1 MRTGSVPK
9 VAISHVVAM
18 MVLWS
23 CPAEAQTTNWWTL
36 NANGNWSATNN
47 WVPDSNYPDSIGA
60 WAVLTNNVSANRII
74 TLDTN
79 AILGAL
85 LWGDF
90 NRGSQMDIR
99 GPGTTG
105 ITFDSGDGNPAVLI
119 HGTGELPNM
128 DFGNGSD
135 DTDVGI
141 TVSDPQGL
149 FIDNVQNMVFGGGTT
164 AGRAFDGG
172 GHDLVKGEDATIFFR
187 RILTNVNTLT
197 VRDGEV
203 RIDTEGRPELLA
215 NISTVVVGVAS
226 GVIDTGANPLG
237 VTTNT
242 SEGTPVDRRQF
253 PVFGIIG
260 AATTNAPGVMTNDF
274 QVVMHRGI
282 FRSYNR
288 RGDTNGAPAVY
299 SGDFQ
304 LNGTADETIF
314 QIESES
320 TGAGNVVLRHVFAGE
335 ILGSGGLT
343 KWGNGSIFLVNSN
356 SFTGELNINRN
367 NDRARGT
374 FGGVQLQDNGT
385 LSGVS
390 AISLQRDG
398 SLFID
403 NSGINLS
410 NRVNDAATITTWG
423 RSHIEL
429 VGNSNAPSYEALGI
443 TTVTNG
449 RLALE
454 FDRDDASPQDQTLAL
469 GGLTRGAGTIVGF
482 HASDLDQGAF
492 LTNITVTL
500 GDGGA
505 SLAQIGG
512 GGAAGSSNVNVAVG
526 VFGGDGVDN
535 GVLSLNQTP
544 SRADEFMTVDG
555 GRLRTLLPS
564 EMVHLGGRSTNALT
578 ITQASAPTDANVNID
593 FASRRILFGRDGL
606 TNGSNELIESRVVE
620 GSTFNAIRLNVVQ
633 GDAGATDNGRTLM
646 ISDGVKLTSESG
658 MLLAGRDTGSADGDA
673 TPGGNVFIRN
683 GILDLD
689 GTNNNREAI
698 IQNDSGNNLFLRTTI
713 EAGQG
718 LTKGGQNNVYLDA
731 PNRLGGTVSIPQNLL
746 IVRNSGALDGA
757 NLVKV
762 SGDGQLYL
770 DGGNVAITNVD
781 LLNTPQSYG
790 KRALVSNS
798 GHNLWGGDI
807 LIDNVDNQGLVAH
820 DVRLGAGINNRNA
833 VLTLTGDI
841 GRTDKGMTS
850 DIYFFDSPQVTTI
863 ESSGILNL
871 MGTFGDRLVNGEAVP
886 VAITNY
892 PGQVRI
898 EGGGTGNRGASE
910 NEVLRFRI
918 ESPTTNNWGQE
929 LVVNIYKPW
938 NAAGRIN
945 AESGTIRF
953 LGDPSIGEGDFWTT
967 NALEVSNF
975 ANGMSG
981 FRLSGTGN
989 DVNYGSV
996 MFLLTKDGQSF
1007 NAERWQVD
1015 QGNNSDNV
1023 ASMGLEHFGPSN
1035 ATVTIGNKW
1044 NDPDAA
1050 GDDNRIT
1057 ISGENAS
1064 RIREFRLFAQ
1074 NGYDSGTS
1082 NETAGTV
1089 NVIQSI
1095 RGNDNSVL
1103 TKVGRG
1109 TVALQGVSTN
1119 LSAAYDESNDIR
1131 RFMLLG
1137 GELVLDRR
1145 SDQDWVTG
1153 QRRTQDNAGR
1163 GILELSGGDLTHLG
1177 ANGGTTEYL
1186 QSNLIVRAGDA
1197 ALSVVAGTSGTTE
1210 LLLGTATGASLTREA
1225 GGTVHFV
1232 EDGSSG
1238 GTANIRF
1245 GGVAAGTR
1253 VGSWATYG
1261 TNYGGGAHT
1270 WAATDG
1276 SGNIAEY
1283 GEGGYAVD
1291 TFGAANHVH
1300 LEVPT
1305 ALLADDA
1312 AASLR
1317 YTNAAALDLG
1327 GFSLDVVEGGILVTP
1342 TVAGMASITNGALTS
1357 SGGEL
1362 IIHNYHGAGG
1372 GFEIAAAITGAVDV
1386 TFSGTANGTVL
1397 SGANTY
1403 TGATRINGG
1412 TVVIDDQARLGAGAA
1427 NLEMRGGTLATTANA
1442 FLSNRTVVLGGDGG
1456 TFHVAANTTNVLGPV
1471 VSEDNLLDPLRQ
1483 NPGHGDLIKTG
1494 QGVLELSSSPS
1505 GDERSQITT
1514 VYQGV
1519 TDIREGTL
1527 RVVAQDGNLALGS
1540 NHGFH
1545 DGTIVRTGAEL
1556 RLGKSAPDNT
1566 ARVYNI
1572 YEWLMLEEGSQLYV
1586 ERPRS
1591 NYQSPNWNGVIHFLG
1606 DATIYV
1612 PNDEFDL
1619 NENAGYLMGSGNLI
1633 KDGNATVRLM
1643 GYSPEFTGDIV
1654 IVDGWVHDYGYAG
1667 TSIPNADQIII
1678 GLNDA
1683 TNRGSLGFVVR
1694 PERNDHGTI
1703 WDVAQDIIVQGD
1715 SSDTRI
1721 GVRRADHNDEV
1732 NFLGDIDLT
1741 NFDPDGGAIR
1751 ELRIWV
1757 ERALDNRDA
1766 TGGDEFREDY
1776 YVNFSGDI
1784 TGGDKR
1790 IRTYVESQPLNW
1802 GGYTNQVD
1810 SGPGSQSPEEFDMMA
1825 FITFTGS
1832 NSGWTG
1838 MLEMGNREAGSID
1851 PRYEGPDQDKQHF
1864 VRFGKN
1870 DGEATAA
1877 IGPSNAVILRH
1888 DATLQAF
1895 GSQVTIGSLFSDG
1908 IAANNTSDYADA
1920 DPVSNAFVENGG
1932 TTAATLTVFQTSNSV
1947 FGGVIRN
1954 GTFYSRDT
1962 TNMPSA
1968 TLSLVKDGPSILTL
1982 TESNYYTG
1990 TTVVRGGDLNVDG
2003 IHAGGGAYSVL
2014 GGGALGGTGLVMSSV
2029 QVFDGGALAPGSID
2043 RFNGAL
2049 YGSLTIDGNL
2059 ILSNSSSLRFDLDG
2073 QDFTPGGDGLT
2084 LNDLVHV
2091 TGDLTLDGVLSIT
2104 PSIAFGGPPPY
2115 NTNTDFWTL
2124 FYYEGNLTDNT
2135 LEIDGASQ
2143 ALVAADG
2150 LMFYIYSYDGGA
2162 VDEIRLGLMVPEP
2175 STWALLLLGLG
2186 LVGWLARRRG
2196 R

>member
-1 MRTGSVPK
+1 MSTRSVGGPGAWA
-9 VAISHVVAM
+9 VALAALAWFGGVSPCV
-18 MVLWS
+18 
-23 CPAEAQTTNWWTL
+23 AQTTNTWIL
-36 NANGNWSATNN
+36 NANGNWSATAN
-47 WVPDSNYPDSIGA
+47 WDPNTNYPDMAGA
-60 WAVLTNNVSANRII
+60 VAYITNNITANRIL

-79 AILGAL
+79 ATVGTL
-85 LWGDF
+85 LWGDWDR
-90 NRGSQMDIR
+90 NVQMDIR
-99 GPGTTG
+99 GPGTTRL
-105 ITFDSGDGNPAVLI
+105 TFDSGDSNPAVLI
-119 HGTGELPNM
+119 HATGDRPNM
-128 DFGNGSD
+128 DFGNGND

-141 TVSDPQGL
+141 TVADPQGL
-149 FIDNVQNMVFGGGTT
+149 FIDNFRSIFFNGGTDPN
-164 AGRAFDGG
+164 RSLDGG
-172 GHDLVKGEDATIFFR
+172 GYDITKAEDDVVYIR

-197 VRDGEV
+197 VRDGEF
-203 RIDTEGRPELLA
+203 RIDVEGRPELVP
-215 NISTVVVGVAS
+215 NISTVVVGVAP

-242 SEGTPVDRRQF
+242 SEGTSVDRRQF
-253 PVFGIIG
+253 AAFSIIG
-260 AATTNAPGVMTNDF
+260 AATTNVPGVMATNDF
-274 QVVMHRGI
+274 NVVMNRGI
-282 FRSYNR
+282 FRSFNR
-288 RGDTNGAPAVY
+288 RGLSNDAAVY
-299 SGDFQ
+299 SGDVQ
-304 LNGTADETIF
+304 LNGSADENLFFITT
-314 QIESES
+314 ESDNINN
-320 TGAGNVVLRHVFAGE
+320 AVLRHVFAGE
-335 ILGSGGLT
+335 LLGSGGLT
-343 KWGNGSIFLVNSN
+343 KWDNGALVLVNSN
-356 SFTGELNINRN
+356 SFTGGLNINRS
-367 NDRARGT
+367 NDRIRGT
-374 FGGVQLQDNGT
+374 LGGVHLEDNGT
-385 LSGVS
+385 LSGVG
-390 AISLQRDG
+390 AITIQRDG
-398 SLFID
+398 SLFLD
-403 NSGINLS
+403 NTAINLS

-423 RSHIEL
+423 RSQIEL
-429 VGNSNAPSYEALGI
+429 VGNDSAPSYEAFGI

-449 RLALE
+449 RLAIE
-454 FDRDDASPQDQTLAL
+454 FDRDDATPQSQTLHL
-469 GGLTRGAGTIVGF
+469 GSLNRAAGTIVGF
-482 HASDLDQGAF
+482 HASDLGQGAF
-492 LTNITVTL
+492 TNDITVTL

-505 SLAQIGG
+505 SLAQVGG
-512 GGAAGSSNVNVAVG
+512 GGAAGASNVNVVVG
-526 VFGGDGVDN
+526 VFGGDGVDYN
-535 GVLSLNQTP
+535 VDKRTRTP
-544 SRADEFMTVDG
+544 DRADEFMTVDG
-555 GRLRTLLPS
+555 GRLRTLHPS
-564 EMVHLGGRSTNALT
+564 EMVNLGGRSTNALT

-593 FASRRILFGRDGL
+593 FASQWLDLARGAHSNGL
-606 TNGSNELIESRVVE
+606 SPVVSKRVV
-620 GSTFNAIRLNVVQ
+620 GDSTFNAIRLNLVR
-633 GDAGATDNGRTLM
+633 GDINANDNGRSLVLD
-646 ISDGVKLTSESG
+646 DGAKLTSESG
-658 MLLAGRDTGSADGDA
+658 MLLVGRDTGSADGDT
-673 TPGGNVFIRN
+673 TPGGNVFLYN
-683 GILDLD
+683 GTLDLD

-698 IQNDSGNNLFLRTTI
+698 IQNDSGNNLFVRTTI
-713 EAGQG
+713 EASQG

-757 NLVKV
+757 NLVKI

-770 DGGNVAITNVD
+770 EGSAVITNID

-790 KRALVSNS
+790 KRALASNS

-820 DVRLGAGINNRNA
+820 DIRLGAGINNRNA
-833 VLTLTGDI
+833 TLTLTGDI

-886 VAITNY
+886 VAITNN

-898 EGGGTGNRGASE
+898 ENGWNSNRGSSE
-910 NEVLRFRI
+910 NDVLRFRI

-975 ANGMSG
+975 ANGLSG
-981 FRLSGTGN
+981 FRLSGSGN
-989 DVNYGSV
+989 DANVGSV

-1007 NAERWQVD
+1007 NAERWEID
-1015 QGNNSDNV
+1015 RGANSDNV
-1023 ASMGLEHFGPSN
+1023 AAMGLEHFGPSN
-1035 ATVTIGNKW
+1035 ATVTIGNTW
-1044 NDPDAA
+1044 NDPNANS
-1050 GDDNRIT
+1050 DDNRIYIGGDDAART
-1057 ISGENAS
+1057 
-1064 RIREFRLFAQ
+1064 REFRLFSHD
-1074 NGYDSGTS
+1074 GYDSGTS

-1103 TKVGRG
+1103 TKVGSG
-1109 TVALQGVSTN
+1109 TVALQGISVLTSSN
-1119 LSAAYDESNDIR
+1119 YDESNDIR

-1137 GELVLDRR
+1137 GELILDRR
-1145 SDQDWVTG
+1145 SGQDWDDNL
-1153 QRRTQDNAGR
+1153 RRTRDSSAS
-1163 GILELSGGDLTHLG
+1163 GILELSGGDLTFLAG
-1177 ANGGTTEYL
+1177 DINRNAEYL
-1186 QSNLIVRAGDA
+1186 ASNLVVRAGDSTISA
-1197 ALSVVAGTSGTTE
+1197 VAGSGGNNELYLTT
-1210 LLLGTATGASLTREA
+1210 AAGASLTREA

-1232 EDGSSG
+1232 EDNALNGG
-1238 GTANIRF
+1238 AGTANIRF

-1572 YEWLMLEEGSQLYV
+1572 YEWLMLEEGSRFYV
-1586 ERPRS
+1586 ERPTAS
-1591 NYQSPNWNGVIHFLG
+1591 YTSPDWNGVIDFRG
-1606 DATIYV
+1606 DAEVYIEA
-1612 PNDEFDL
+1612 DEFDF
-1619 NENAGYLMGSGNLI
+1619 NPNAGYVMGSGSITKNGSGTLRI
-1633 KDGNATVRLM
+1633 NS
-1643 GYSPEFTGDIV
+1643 YSPEFTGNIV
-1654 IVDGWVHDYGYAG
+1654 VMDGEFQDYGY
-1667 TSIPNADQIII
+1667 SHVSLPNAAGITI
-1678 GLNDA
+1678 GLNDS
-1683 TNRGSLGFVVR
+1683 TDRGTVGFIVR
-1694 PERNDHGTI
+1694 PERDVVGTLWEI
-1703 WDVAQDIIVQGD
+1703 TQDIVVQGN
-1715 SSDTRI
+1715 SGGTRI
-1721 GVRRADHNDEV
+1721 GVRRPDHNDQV
-1732 NFLGDIDLT
+1732 TFSGDIDLS
-1741 NFDPDGGAIR
+1741 NFNGNR
-1751 ELRIWV
+1751 ELQLYV
-1757 ERALDNRDA
+1757 ETNVEDRDA
-1766 TGGDEFREDY
+1766 NGGEEFRRDSF
-1776 YVNFSGDI
+1776 VNFTGDI
-1784 TGGDKR
+1784 TGGSKRLRTVLEQTEYAPNYTQTQDLGAQDPAEFDQFTFFTFSGSNAGWSGSLEVGNRASTSTTTGGPDLDKR
-1790 IRTYVESQPLNW
+1790 
-1802 GGYTNQVD
+1802 
-1810 SGPGSQSPEEFDMMA
+1810 
-1825 FITFTGS
+1825 
-1832 NSGWTG
+1832 
-1838 MLEMGNREAGSID
+1838 
-1851 PRYEGPDQDKQHF
+1851 HF
-1864 VRFGKN
+1864 VRFGNN
-1870 DGEATAA
+1870 DGAASRA
-1877 IGPSNAVILRH
+1877 IGASNQVILRH
-1888 DATLQAF
+1888 DATLQAY
-1895 GSQVTIGSLFSDG
+1895 GSQVTIGNLYSDG
-1908 IAANNTSDYADA
+1908 NSGGSDGFWGSQKVTNT
-1920 DPVSNAFVENGG
+1920 FVENGG
-1932 TTAATLTVFQTSNSV
+1932 TVAGTLTIEQ
-1947 FGGVIRN
+1947 
-1954 GTFYSRDT
+1954 T
-1962 TNMPSA
+1962 TNRVVSA
-1968 TLSLVKDGPSILTL
+1968 VFRDGTYYSPTATNLAAAALNLVKDGPGTL
-1982 TESNYYTG
+1982 ALSESNYYSG
-1990 TTVVRGGDLNVDG
+1990 TTVIRGGNLNVDG

-2043 RFNGAL
+2043 NGGATL

-2059 ILSNSSSLRFDLDG
+2059 SLSNSSSLRFDLDG

-2084 LNDLVHV
+2084 LNDLVYV

-2104 PSIAFGGPPPY
+2104 PSVAFGGPPAY

-2124 FYYEGNLTDNT
+2124 FYYEGTLTDNT

-2143 ALVAADG
+2143 ALVAGDG
-2150 LMFYIYSYDGGA
+2150 LMFYIYSYDGGS

-2175 STWALLLLGLG
+2175 STWALLVLGMG
-2186 LVGWLARRRG
+2186 LVGLLARRR
-2196 R
+2196 RR